1 MAATSRS
8 LHRIL
13 GVAASPP
20 CPPAALAQA
29 FASIG
34 SCPRELLEAF
44 ANRAI
49 ELEQEQR
56 LDVQVGL

>member
-13 GVAASPP
+13 GIATST

-34 SCPRELLEAF
+34 SCPPELLEAF
-44 ANRAI
+44 ASRAI
-49 ELEQEQR
+49 ELETEQR
-56 LDVQVGL
+56 LDVQVGA